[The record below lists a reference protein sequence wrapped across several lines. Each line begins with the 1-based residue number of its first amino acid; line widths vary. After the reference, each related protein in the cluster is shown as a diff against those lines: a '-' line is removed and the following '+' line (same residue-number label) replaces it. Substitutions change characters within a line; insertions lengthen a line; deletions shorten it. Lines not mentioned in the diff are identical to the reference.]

1 MGDAIRFVLGNF
13 TLTFLLIGLIASL
26 VSLLRAPKPLTLP
39 IVIEALFF
47 YFLMFSIGFG
57 FLYNFVLHTFFGEMA
72 ARFIG
77 WSDSPF
83 QAEVGFASLGFSA
96 VGFLACWR
104 SFDLRLA
111 AVVGPALFLLGAAG
125 GTRLSDR
132 EDKQFCAWQRR
143 RDPLHGRADPGHRLC
158 AAMAAAPLRGARKA
172 RCQLKQAGL
181 NQAKSIQPNLIQV
194 GLSAVAEMHVIQMIK
209 EKRLCR

>member
-1 MGDAIRFVLGNF
+1 
-13 TLTFLLIGLIASL
+13 
-26 VSLLRAPKPLTLP
+26 
-39 IVIEALFF
+39 
-47 YFLMFSIGFG
+47 
-57 FLYNFVLHTFFGEMA
+57 MA

-111 AVVGPALFLLGAAG
+111 AVVGPALFLLGAAAG
-125 GTRLSDR
+125 HVYQIAKTSNFAPGNAGATILYTN
-132 EDKQFCAWQRR
+132 
-143 RDPLHGRADPGHRLC
+143 GADPGDSEAF
-158 AAMAAAPLRGARKA
+158 AALAAAPLRGARKV

-181 NQAKSIQPNLIQV
+181 SQAKSIQPNLIQV
-194 GLSAVAEMHVIQMIK
+194 GLSAVAEMHVIQIIK

>member
-1 MGDAIRFVLGNF
+1 MSDAIRFVLGNF
-13 TLTFLLIGLIASL
+13 TLTFLVIGLVASF
-26 VSLLRAPKPLTLP
+26 VSLLRTPKPRTLA
-39 IVIEALFF
+39 IAIEALFF

-57 FLYNFVLHTFFGEMA
+57 FLYNFVLHTFFGEMT

-77 WSDSPF
+77 WADSPF

-125 GTRLSDR
+125 GHIYQLMKTSNFAPGNAGVVLYTDILIPVIGFVLLWLQHRYD
-132 EDKQFCAWQRR
+132 A
-143 RDPLHGRADPGHRLC
+143 RARQGV
-158 AAMAAAPLRGARKA
+158 
-172 RCQLKQAGL
+172 
-181 NQAKSIQPNLIQV
+181 S
-194 GLSAVAEMHVIQMIK
+194 
-209 EKRLCR
+209 